1 MLLASTKLNYCKTVK
16 QILNKFGEKENKL
29 LYVGEVTAWQCLL
42 YIIASSHNGS
52 YWHYHFYTV
61 NTPNL

>member
-29 LYVGEVTAWQCLL
+29 LYVGEVTPVPAL
-42 YIIASSHNGS
+42 YNCK
-52 YWHYHFYTV
+52 FT
-61 NTPNL
+61 